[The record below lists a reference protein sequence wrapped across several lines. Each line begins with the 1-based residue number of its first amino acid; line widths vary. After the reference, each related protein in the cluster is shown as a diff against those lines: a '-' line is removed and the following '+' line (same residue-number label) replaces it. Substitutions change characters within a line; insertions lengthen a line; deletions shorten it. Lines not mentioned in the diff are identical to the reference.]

1 MAAKNPTRQT
11 ARELLANN
19 LRILRAAKR
28 LTQQELAEMASMD
41 RGFLVALESA
51 SRRASMDTLDKL
63 SKALG
68 IAQHELLLPRDSGAR

>member
-1 MAAKNPTRQT
+1 MTSRTPKLQT

-28 LTQQELAEMASMD
+28 LTQQDLAEMAAMD

-51 SRRASMDTLDKL
+51 NRRASVDTLDKL

-68 IAQHELLLPRDSGAR
+68 IAPHELLLPRDEGAR